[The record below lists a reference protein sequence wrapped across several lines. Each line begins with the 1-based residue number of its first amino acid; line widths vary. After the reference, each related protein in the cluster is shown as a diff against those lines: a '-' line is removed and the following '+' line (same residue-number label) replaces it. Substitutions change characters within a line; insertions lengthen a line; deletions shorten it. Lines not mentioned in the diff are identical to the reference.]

1 MKDPTSPADNLGLAL
16 ATSYATKPRTKEGA
30 LEAIADAGATLP
42 DRAAVLQWAKDN
54 QAETAFY
61 AWEAQAKEAAEEA
74 QRERTSREALETLGE
89 LRDLAAEGGGAAA
102 EKMREG
108 TCALLEKLAALPASE
123 PERLDLAALT
133 RHLETEREGIET
145 GLEAFKAKDIRL
157 PRGALTVICA
167 RPGKGKTS
175 LMLSL
180 ARNLSGSSSV
190 LFYSYEEAV
199 YRLAVK
205 LALGILGKDT
215 PKASG
220 EAWKAVCKTIRGS
233 SSGELFGA
241 GPLGDALE
249 KMRRDLAAIL
259 GHSLFF
265 YEGGASIAALLS
277 AIRRERERLGEK
289 LEAVFIDYCQL
300 IPSGGPGSSYS
311 RQTELA
317 GISAALRDLAKE
329 TGLAVIMGAQLT
341 RGQDGAEEAYIREA
355 DDILNDANLVLVLDR
370 KGEGDTEAA
379 VLPYE
384 ARITKNRDGATGA
397 KIELAFRG
405 RCRHFVDPCN
415 LTAEERKEYDE
426 GREKAKAKPK
436 TEKKGGDN
444 GDGTAQK
451 VTKGDIR

>member
-1 MKDPTSPADNLGLAL
+1 MKDPTSPADNLALAL
-16 ATSYATKPRTKEGA
+16 ATAYAKKPQTKEGA
-30 LEAIADAGATLP
+30 LEAIADAGATLQ
-42 DRAAVLQWAKDN
+42 DRAAVLQWAKDS
-54 QAETAFY
+54 QAEPAFY
-61 AWEAQAKEAAEEA
+61 AWETQAKEAAEKEK
-74 QRERTSREALETLGE
+74 RERTLAETLETLGE
-89 LRDLAAEGGGAAA
+89 LRDLAAEGGSAAPG
-102 EKMREG
+102 KMREG
-108 TCALLEKLAALPASE
+108 MRALLDKLAALPAPE
-123 PERLDLAALT
+123 AERLDLAALT
-133 RHLETEREGIET
+133 RHLETERDGIDT

-180 ARNLSGSSSV
+180 ARNLARVSPV

-215 PKASG
+215 PKDSG
-220 EAWKAVCKTIRGS
+220 EAWKAACRTIRGA
-233 SSGELFGA
+233 SSGELFGS
-241 GPLGDALE
+241 GPLGAALE
-249 KMRRDLAAIL
+249 TMRVDLDAIL
-259 GHSLFF
+259 GRSLYF
-265 YEGGASIAALLS
+265 YEGPASIAALIS
-277 AIRRERERLGEK
+277 AIRRERERLGEA
-289 LEAVFIDYCQL
+289 LSAVFIDYAQL
-300 IPSGGPGSSYS
+300 IPSGGPGASYS

-370 KGEGDTEAA
+370 KSEGETEQT

-397 KIELAFRG
+397 RIELAFRG
-405 RCRHFVDPCN
+405 RCRHFVDPGS
-415 LTAEERKEYDE
+415 LTEAERTEYERSRDNAQA
-426 GREKAKAKPK
+426 RPK
-436 TEKKGGDN
+436 TDKSGG
-444 GDGTAQK
+444 GAAYK